1 MFRVGGSVDAKRSV
15 VSKLGS
21 WDNFENLRWE
31 GSLPAECLMRS
42 VFWAFGRRKGSFCKG
57 E

>member
-1 MFRVGGSVDAKRSV
+1 MGGGVDAKRSV

-31 GSLPAECLMRS
+31 GSLPAEYPMS
-42 VFWAFGRRKGSFCKG
+42 VFWAFGRRKGSCCKG
-57 E
+57 K